1 MRTGWSE
8 GGPELVVVVVHGAVV
23 PATAGAAR
31 SYDPTMSAAQGS
43 FPEPQDDSVQG
54 GPWIESRADGL
65 RAVQSLLVGV
75 ALVMCCNGLLRVT
88 LGVRA
93 ELENFGLVV
102 TGILMTG
109 NFLGFLLGT
118 KTAEHFVSTVGHI
131 RVFAALASL
140 ASAAALTHLILIHPV
155 AWTLLRFVFGIC
167 LAGILVTVESWL
179 NDMATNATRGR
190 MLSRYMIVTMGGLGS
205 GQLLL
210 NSADPAGFK
219 LFVIASVLMSVA
231 LVPVALSASTA
242 PPLSVPEPIS
252 LSRLIKIIPLGIQTA
267 FWVGVS
273 HGCMMGLGAYFAAN
287 EGLPA
292 SRISL
297 FVVAPVVGSICF
309 QWLIGSV
316 SDRVPRRLVILTVA
330 ITAAGSAGLH
340 LMVRPGSL
348 LSLLFMFV
356 HGGSTFPLYSL
367 AVATT
372 ADSVSPAQLT
382 GASAS
387 VVRVSGV
394 GAVVGPTLGG
404 ALMAVVAAWMYFVVL
419 VTCHLVIAAYVVYR
433 IFVHKALPV
442 EEQGQ
447 FDPWP
452 LRASAV
458 AAGLLRR
465 PRRG

>member
-1 MRTGWSE
+1 MSPGRR
-8 GGPELVVVVVHGAVV
+8 V
-23 PATAGAAR
+23 P
-31 SYDPTMSAAQGS
+31 D
-43 FPEPQDDSVQG
+43 EPQEASVVG

-75 ALVMCCNGLLRVT
+75 ALVMTCNGLLRVS

-93 ELENFGLVV
+93 ELEDFGLAV
-102 TGILMTG
+102 TGIVMTG
-109 NFLGFLLGT
+109 YFLGFLLGT
-118 KTAEHFVSTVGHI
+118 RAAEHFLATVGHI
-131 RVFAALASL
+131 RVFAALASV
-140 ASAAALTHLILIHPV
+140 ASAAALLHVIWIHPV
-155 AWTLLRFVFGIC
+155 PWTLLRFVFGLC

-190 MLSRYMIVTMGGLGS
+190 MLSRYMIVTMGGLGT
-205 GQLLL
+205 GQLML

-219 LFVIASVLMSVA
+219 LFVVSSALISLA

-252 LSRLIKIIPLGIQTA
+252 LRELVKVVPLGILTS
-267 FWVGVS
+267 FWIGVS
-273 HGCMMGLGAYFAAN
+273 QGTMMGLGAYFAAT

-297 FVVAPVVGSICF
+297 FVAAPVVGSMAL
-309 QWLIGSV
+309 QWLIGNV
-316 SDRVPRRLVILTVA
+316 SDRVPRRYVILAVA
-330 ITAAGSAGLH
+330 LTAASSAGLH
-340 LMVRPGSL
+340 LLVAPGSA
-348 LSLLFMFV
+348 LSLLLMFA

-387 VVRVSGV
+387 IVRVSGV
-394 GAVVGPTLGG
+394 GAVIGPTLGG
-404 ALMAVVAAWMYFVVL
+404 ALMALVASWAYFAVL
-419 VTCHLVIAAYVVYR
+419 VTCHLVIALYVVYR
-433 IFVHKALPV
+433 IFVHPTMPV
-442 EEQGQ
+442 AEQGR